1 MNDIR
6 HARRP
11 IDIKLTCNAGLDD
24 SNINND
30 QKMFLKSGCKELLV
44 TNNFCVLLEHKRLN
58 GSPEFLEKWFELH
71 LQIYRF

>member
-1 MNDIR
+1 MNECYMNDIR

-30 QKMFLKSGCKELLV
+30 
-44 TNNFCVLLEHKRLN
+44 
-58 GSPEFLEKWFELH
+58 
-71 LQIYRF
+71 